1 MTLQDKVST
10 IMSKKLITLH
20 PKDKLKRAKE
30 IFEEYKIRHIPVV
43 VMNEIAGI
51 LSKGDI
57 LYLEGIVRNGFDKF
71 IQESMLN
78 TMTIDQVMTAQVK
91 CAHIDQ
97 SIGEVVDIMIDHK
110 INAMPI
116 LEKDLLV
123 GLVTTFDIMKSLQK
137 TKS

>member
-43 VMNEIAGI
+43 VMNKVAGI

-78 TMTIDQVMTAQVK
+78 TMTIDQVMTAQVIS
-91 CAHIDQ
+91 AHTDQ

-116 LEKDLLV
+116 VEKDLLV